1 MPFPAGKSSVLR
13 CRGRVKALQNL
24 PWLPV
29 LNYLKPVTS
38 GMAQTDAL
46 AWQRLQGNA
55 AGKGEPQPCPARAPA
70 PAGSP
75 WRVGI
80 IHHPPGSPSVRLRDA
95 SSANGARLLICC
107 VNNDVLLLWLKPR
120 LVWGCHPD
128 RAGSPGERAFLS
140 SAPAF
145 SPCSERSAPSL
156 MGKL

>member
-1 MPFPAGKSSVLR
+1 MLR

-46 AWQRLQGNA
+46 AWRRLQGNA

-107 VNNDVLLLWLKPR
+107 VNNDVLLLWLKAAFGVGLSPR
-120 LVWGCHPD
+120 QGWEPRGKGIPELC
-128 RAGSPGERAFLS
+128 
-140 SAPAF
+140 
-145 SPCSERSAPSL
+145 PCLQPL
-156 MGKL
+156 L

>member
-1 MPFPAGKSSVLR
+1 MLR

-38 GMAQTDAL
+38 GMAQTDVL

-80 IHHPPGSPSVRLRDA
+80 IHHPPGSPSVQLRDA

-120 LVWGCHPD
+120 LVWGL
-128 RAGSPGERAFLS
+128 SPRQGWEPRG
-140 SAPAF
+140 
-145 SPCSERSAPSL
+145 
-156 MGKL
+156 MGIPELCPWLQPLL